1 MNNEGLKK
9 PITAFCIC
17 ADGFN
22 FFESL
27 LLRKYFVLVCFHETL
42 TNSGDFTGNRI
53 RISNSGGNSKRNG
66 NLNSAFEKADSQSSA
81 CDFEKL

>member
-9 PITAFCIC
+9 SNHSFLYMRRW
-17 ADGFN
+17 FN

-42 TNSGDFTGNRI
+42 TNYGDFIGNRI
-53 RISNSGGNSKRNG
+53 RISNSGGTSKRIG
-66 NLNSAFEKADSQSSA
+66 NLISAFEKADSEYSA
-81 CDFEKL
+81 CDFE